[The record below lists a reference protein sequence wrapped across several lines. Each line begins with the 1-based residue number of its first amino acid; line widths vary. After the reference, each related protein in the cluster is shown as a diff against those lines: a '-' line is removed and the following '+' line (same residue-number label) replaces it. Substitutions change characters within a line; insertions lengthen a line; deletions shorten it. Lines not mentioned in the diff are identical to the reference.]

1 MTPIERI
8 INLYDW
14 FKATKLGYPV
24 RKMTKAFGDLV
35 LGLSKKDPRKPIG
48 RNATVLTA
56 GTLGYIFGLLIPTI
70 FASKLSK
77 PVVEFISNI
86 IGFAGFEIAGAVL
99 TTVAV
104 FVLGSVVAGLSV
116 YFAKSLYGRIFSK
129 NTPHGRITNQAM
141 VIPEAKKEPLAK
153 TLQLQV
159 RLNEPRAR
167 FDVDALNRYE
177 DVLQER
183 YVKLRELTKNFNGS
197 ANVRAIASEMLI
209 FSQPAALAQ
218 LVSTKEAMEN
228 LRRGNWPEVLN
239 YMETLKVL
247 REQQKKFYEQQ
258 QERLNHASRA
268 LKLQNT
274 RSQLGEEGVGTLGQ
288 ASEPG
293 VRGFEMQPPQDETRL
308 TDEEARQLADITLG
322 QTASPTRRGWFGCY
336 GHTDVAPSD
345 IITER
350 VQELLA
356 SRIEAASCPPVAPE
370 RLELRKI
377 SI

>member
-14 FKATKLGYPV
+14 FKSTKLGYPV

-35 LGLSKKDPRKPIG
+35 LGLSKKDPRKSIG

-56 GTLGYIFGLLIPTI
+56 GILGYIFGLLIPTI

-77 PVVEFISNI
+77 PVVEFISDI

-141 VIPEAKKEPLAK
+141 VIPEVKKEPLAK
-153 TLQLQV
+153 ALQFQV

-167 FDVDALNRYE
+167 FDVDALTRYE

-228 LRRGNWPEVLN
+228 LRRGNWAEVLN

-268 LKLQNT
+268 LTLQNT

-288 ASEPG
+288 APA
-293 VRGFEMQPPQDETRL
+293 QPPQDGSQL
-308 TDEEARQLADITLG
+308 TEKEARQLVDIAFG
-322 QTASPTRRGWFGCY
+322 QTAPSTRRGWFGCY
-336 GHTDVAPSD
+336 GHADVAPSD
-345 IITER
+345 KIIES
-350 VQELLA
+350 VQEQLA
-356 SRIEAASCPPVAPE
+356 SRIAAASCPPVAPD
-370 RLELRKI
+370 RLRLT